1 MLQLL
6 VYVNDMRQDIYK
18 DVLPLDTT
26 FAHSGMEIKLTL
38 YTIIHHII
46 SLHEIIGYT
55 GYLCEKYNNVF

>member
-6 VYVNDMRQDIYK
+6 VYVNDTRQDIYK
-18 DVLPLDTT
+18 DVLLLDTT
-26 FAHSGMEIKLTL
+26 FAHGGMEMKPAL
-38 YTIIHHII
+38 YTIIHQII